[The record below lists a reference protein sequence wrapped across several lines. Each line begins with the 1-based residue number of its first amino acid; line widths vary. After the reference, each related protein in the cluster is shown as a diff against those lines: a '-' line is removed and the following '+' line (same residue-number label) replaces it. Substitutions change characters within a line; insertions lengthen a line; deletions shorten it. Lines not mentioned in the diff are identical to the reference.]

1 MTYQIQYFNPKLQLQ
16 IEGWPIGIFAGFV
29 RIAEQMQLSGPS
41 LGMPYTRAL
50 GRGLFEVRARGRE
63 GIGRV
68 FFCCLKEER
77 IVLLHAFIKKTQNT
91 PQKEIRLAMQRMK
104 EVQHV

>member
-16 IEGWPIGIFAGFV
+16 IEAWPIGIFAGFV

-50 GRGLFEVRARGRE
+50 GRGLFEVRLRGRE

-68 FFCCLKEER
+68 FFCCLKGER

-91 PQKEIRLAMQRMK
+91 PQKEIHLAMQRMK